1 MDEKI
6 ENELLN
12 TNTLNEFRKIV
23 FKYGISTTDKLS
35 KKALEH
41 YNKLGCK
48 QSAEQHND
56 PRRK

>member
-6 ENELLN
+6 ENELLK
-12 TNTLNEFRKIV
+12 TSTLNEFRKIV

-41 YNKLGCK
+41 YDKLGSK

-56 PRRK
+56 PRKK